1 MKLSYEIKTGVLVL
15 TGIILFIIGFSYLKS
30 NDVFIKDRVF
40 YAVYEDV
47 EGVSKG
53 TPVTISGFNVGSV
66 QDIKFFN
73 NSSKLLLKFRVEND
87 FNFSNQSTAQIYETG
102 LIGGKALAVIPKY
115 GNEIAKSGDTLNSSI
130 APGLTELVNDKLSP
144 LQEKIESMVVSA
156 DSVLISLNSVLNTQA
171 KDQIQST
178 ITNFSSTVTDLKNS
192 AGTLDEMISMNKNKI
207 NNIITNVNKS
217 SNELSDLSNSFSDLT
232 VIIENLSESSNSIE
246 NIVNEISSG
255 NGSLGNLIYDDNLI
269 KSLNAASS
277 NINLLIED
285 LRLNPKRYVHFS
297 LFGKKNKPYN
307 KEKELT
313 IKYYARIVFLF
324 IFGYVNI
331 FISFFWIYFYI
342 CNKFFC
348 F

>member
-1 MKLSYEIKTGVLVL
+1 LKLSYEIKTGVLVL

-246 NIVNEISSG
+246 NIVNEISMG

-307 KEKELT
+307 KEEE
-313 IKYYARIVFLF
+313 
-324 IFGYVNI
+324 
-331 FISFFWIYFYI
+331 
-342 CNKFFC
+342 
-348 F
+348 

>member
-297 LFGKKNKPYN
+297 LFGKKNKPY
-307 KEKELT
+307 KKDD
-313 IKYYARIVFLF
+313 K
-324 IFGYVNI
+324 
-331 FISFFWIYFYI
+331 
-342 CNKFFC
+342 
-348 F
+348 